1 MQFLD
6 EDRAFHIPDLTA
18 VDNAPPVGFVDT
30 IGYAGVFDGHG
41 GHQCSDYLSKALHRK
56 VLTMP
61 GFDSFNDA
69 QKVLATAFT
78 DAETE
83 FLEVAAQRGDTSGS
97 CAAVALING
106 LNVTVAHAGDCRII
120 MKANNKVVDLTA
132 DHRPSVP
139 SEKARIKSVGGV
151 IKGGRVQGVLAPS
164 RSFGD
169 LDVKLSCKDAVIAVP
184 DINTYRVEIDKTG
197 NAFLLLATDGVW
209 DAMSSEKAMSVV
221 AKSYAKNKNPA
232 VAASELV
239 ELAASLNSDDVTVI
253 LIVWSI
259 ES

>member
-1 MQFLD
+1 
-6 EDRAFHIPDLTA
+6 
-18 VDNAPPVGFVDT
+18 
-30 IGYAGVFDGHG
+30 
-41 GHQCSDYLSKALHRK
+41 
-56 VLTMP
+56 MP
-61 GFDSFNDA
+61 GFESFADAPKILNAAFLDSEA
-69 QKVLATAFT
+69 
-78 DAETE
+78 E

-97 CAAVALING
+97 CAVVALING
-106 LNVTVAHAGDCRII
+106 LNVTVAHAGDCRAV
-120 MKANNKVVDLTA
+120 MKSNNKVIDLTA

-139 SEKARIKSVGGV
+139 SEKARIKAAGGV

-184 DINTYRVEIDKTG
+184 DINSYRVEFDKSGST
-197 NAFLLLATDGVW
+197 FLVLATDGVW
-209 DAMSSEKAMSVV
+209 DAMSSEKAMSVI

-232 VAASELV
+232 IAASELV